1 MTGDNAAREKRMIE
15 GIKARKEILERNII
29 LGDIEYFK
37 GEEFINMIK
46 D

>member
-1 MTGDNAAREKRMIE
+1 MIE
-15 GIKARKEILERNII
+15 GIKARKEIVERNII